1 MQRVPS
7 ISAKYK
13 RLIIK
18 NILQKMGSSCSCN
31 CSCVYLLAD
40 EEKYIRR
47 REDELGIGRFPTE
60 NLDLAI
66 RQVSKNNKISLSR
79 WQEICNMRGLPYSD
93 SSGRIQSF
101 YSCFQDVSDSSLN
114 TEKLLTL
121 NILLSSA
128 SQRDKGRFLFEVY
141 DSAGSNSL
149 SSEQVA
155 EMITNI
161 FEICCDYV
169 SKLIP
174 PKVESID
181 IRSLHA
187 YLQALRFKKSDA
199 IMFYCK
205 EIMGWMAK
213 SIQKEIF
220 MEAVIEAQINPI
232 LSSRTFRKSVF
243 DMENNL
249 FKENFNHSRQ
259 LEVHFDKLT

>member
-1 MQRVPS
+1 
-7 ISAKYK
+7 
-13 RLIIK
+13 
-18 NILQKMGSSCSCN
+18 MGTSCSCN
-31 CSCVYLLAD
+31 CSCVNIVAD
-40 EEKYIRR
+40 EEKYIRK
-47 REDELGIGRFPTE
+47 REHELGISRFPTE

-66 RQVSKNNKISLSR
+66 RQVSKNNIISLSR

-93 SSGRIQSF
+93 FSGRVQSF
-101 YSCFQDVSDSSLN
+101 YSCFQDASDSGVN
-114 TEKLLTL
+114 IKKMLTL
-121 NILLSSA
+121 NILHSSA
-128 SQRDKGRFLFEVY
+128 SQRDKGRLLFEVY
-141 DSAGSNSL
+141 DTAGSNSL
-149 SSEQVA
+149 SSDQVT

-161 FEICCDYV
+161 FDICCDYV

-174 PKVESID
+174 PEVESLD

-187 YLQALRFKKSDA
+187 YLQALRFKKSDV

-243 DMENNL
+243 EMENNL
-249 FKENFNHSRQ
+249 FKEDSTHTRQ
-259 LEVHFDKLT
+259 HEVHFDKLT